1 MNEVTSAVTETAKNE
16 GIEAVNSNEMK
27 PKSASQLKYESTVQK
42 YIELQKTR
50 ILTTN
55 ELKIFTNAE
64 ERLES
69 RSASRV
75 FKDVIQLN
83 KASMLLG
90 EAIPKKKE
98 GKEELR
104 TKFLAQMPQNKQW
117 FSLWDGLG
125 ALVKLN
131 KQAKNAQDLAKKLEK
146 QGGQIGAQADVQTAN
161 VAQIAEATEAV
172 ANVVNEV
179 LESVPA

>member
-1 MNEVTSAVTETAKNE
+1 MSEVKNAVETAKNE
-16 GIEAVNSNEMK
+16 GIELK

-42 YIELQKTR
+42 YTELQKTR

-55 ELKIFTNAE
+55 ELKIFANAE

-75 FKDVIQLN
+75 FKDVIQLA
-83 KASMLLG
+83 KAPMLLG
-90 EAIPKKKE
+90 EAIPKTKE

-104 TKFLAQMPQNKQW
+104 TRFLEQMPQSKQW

-131 KQAKNAQDLAKKLEK
+131 KQSKKAQDLAKKLEK
-146 QGGQIGAQADVQTAN
+146 QGGQIGVQADAQTGKAKATKAN
-161 VAQIAEATEAV
+161 EVEATEAV

-179 LESVPA
+179 LEGQPA